1 MSDTIIY
8 GPEFDVN
15 VVMYSS
21 PKANPQG
28 GKNVNILN
36 KTTKSKLRIQTPLM
50 LTWGAAEYVDE
61 KTGIGNGKFDMALQF
76 PNDEFASP
84 ETDDFLKTMTAFQ
97 NKIKTDALA
106 NSKEWFG
113 KIHKSAEIIDELFS
127 PMIKFP
133 NFKGTREPD
142 YSKKPSLKV
151 KVPLW
156 EGTWKCEVYDED
168 GNPLFPNPNKEIT
181 PLDFIKKGSNVAVII
196 QFGGIWF
203 INGNFGVSWQLVQAV
218 VQKPKADLTGKCYIR
233 LKKTEKDKLV
243 AESQAPLELTDSKE
257 ESTLVDDSDEE
268 EEEEPQYSV
277 ATAKVDEVQTQS
289 PAQPTQ
295 EVVSAPEAKD
305 AKKKPVARRK
315 V

>member
-36 KTTKSKLRIQTPLM
+36 KNTKTKLRIQTPLM

-84 ETDDFLKTMTAFQ
+84 ETDEFLKTMTAFQ

-168 GNPLFPNPNKEIT
+168 GNPLFPNTNKEIT

-243 AESQAPLELTDSKE
+243 ADAPPRVELTESKE
-257 ESTLVDDSDEE
+257 ESALVEDSDNE
-268 EEEEPQYSV
+268 EEEEPQYS
-277 ATAKVDEVQTQS
+277 ASKPDE
-289 PAQPTQ
+289 AQPPPTL
-295 EVVSAPEAKD
+295 EVVVVPELKD
-305 AKKKPVARRK
+305 AKKKPAAKRR

>member
-50 LTWGAAEYVDE
+50 LTWGAGEYVDE

-76 PNDEFASP
+76 PNDEFTSP
-84 ETDDFLKTMTAFQ
+84 ETDDFLKTMTEFQ
-97 NKIKTDALA
+97 NKIKMDALT

-151 KVPLW
+151 KLPLW
-156 EGTWKCEVYDED
+156 EGNWKCEVYDED
-168 GNPLFPNPNKEIT
+168 GNALFPNSNKEIT
-181 PLDFIKKGSNVAVII
+181 PLDYIKKGSNVALII

-243 AESQAPLELTDSKE
+243 AQTPEQIELPVTKE
-257 ESTLVDDSDEE
+257 ETALVDDSDEE
-268 EEEEPQYSV
+268 GEEEPQYSCE
-277 ATAKVDEVQTQS
+277 KVDESQPPLSIQ
-289 PAQPTQ
+289 PAQ
-295 EVVSAPEAKD
+295 ELAFVPETKD
-305 AKKKPVARRK
+305 PKKKPVTRRK
-315 V
+315 A

>member
-50 LTWGAAEYVDE
+50 LTWGAGEYVDE

-76 PNDEFASP
+76 PNDDFNSP
-84 ETDDFLKTMTAFQ
+84 ETDDFLKTMTEFQ
-97 NKIKTDALA
+97 NKIKMDALT

-151 KVPLW
+151 KLPLW
-156 EGTWKCEVYDED
+156 EGNWKCEVYDED
-168 GNPLFPNPNKEIT
+168 GNALFPNSNKEIT
-181 PLDFIKKGSNVAVII
+181 PLDYIKKGSNVALII

-243 AESQAPLELTDSKE
+243 AQAPEQIELPMTKE

-268 EEEEPQYSV
+268 EEPQYSSE
-277 ATAKVDEVQTQS
+277 KVYEAQTPLSTQS
-289 PAQPTQ
+289 TQ
-295 EVVSAPEAKD
+295 EVAFVPETKD
-305 AKKKPVARRK
+305 PKKKPAARRK

>member
-50 LTWGAAEYVDE
+50 LTWGAGEYVDE

-84 ETDDFLKTMTAFQ
+84 ETDEFLKTMTAFQ

-243 AESQAPLELTDSKE
+243 ADAPPPVELAETKE

-268 EEEEPQYSV
+268 EEDEPQYS
-277 ATAKVDEVQTQS
+277 AEKVDEVQSQLPTQS
-289 PAQPTQ
+289 AQ
-295 EVVSAPEAKD
+295 EVVPVPEVKD
-305 AKKKPVARRK
+305 AKKKPAARRK

>member
-97 NKIKTDALA
+97 NKIKTDALT

-113 KIHKSAEIIDELFS
+113 KIHKSAEIIDNANKNALR
-127 PMIKFP
+127 IK
-133 NFKGTREPD
+133 
-142 YSKKPSLKV
+142 
-151 KVPLW
+151 
-156 EGTWKCEVYDED
+156 
-168 GNPLFPNPNKEIT
+168 
-181 PLDFIKKGSNVAVII
+181 
-196 QFGGIWF
+196 
-203 INGNFGVSWQLVQAV
+203 
-218 VQKPKADLTGKCYIR
+218 
-233 LKKTEKDKLV
+233 
-243 AESQAPLELTDSKE
+243 ESAKE
-257 ESTLVDDSDEE
+257 EALKSEQSGKEALKQSGRDLILDIKSQIEDIFSDV
-268 EEEEPQYSV
+268 YLAAASLI
-277 ATAKVDEVQTQS
+277 
-289 PAQPTQ
+289 
-295 EVVSAPEAKD
+295 
-305 AKKKPVARRK
+305 
-315 V
+315 

>member
-97 NKIKTDALA
+97 NKIKTDALT